1 MHQTVS
7 ATEVGL
13 EVKRVCVFAGANR
26 GAREDYA
33 QAAQQLARE
42 LVSRGIDVVYG
53 GGKVGMMG
61 VLADATLAAG
71 GKVIGIIPKALLA
84 KEVGHAGLTEL
95 RVVASM
101 HERKAMMAELSD
113 GFIALPGGL
122 GTLEE
127 FFEVLTWAQLGL
139 HAKPCGLLN
148 VSGYY
153 DRLLEFL
160 DHTVEERFVR
170 NQHRGLVITST
181 SPAEL
186 LERLAAYKPA
196 HVEKW
201 IDRASS

>member
-1 MHQTVS
+1 M
-7 ATEVGL
+7 
-13 EVKRVCVFAGANR
+13 KRLCVFAGSSR
-26 GAREDYA
+26 GAREEYA
-33 QAAQQLARE
+33 EAAERLARE
-42 LVSRGIDVVYG
+42 LVKRRYGLVYG

-71 GKVIGIIPKALLA
+71 GEVIGVIPKALLE
-84 KEVGHAGLTEL
+84 KEVAHGGLTEL

-101 HERKAMMAELSD
+101 HERKAMMAELSE

-139 HAKPCGLLN
+139 HPKPCGLLN

-153 DRLLEFL
+153 DRLLDFL
-160 DHTVEERFVR
+160 DLTVEERFVKS
-170 NQHRGLVITST
+170 QHRALVLIST
-181 SPAEL
+181 SPADL
-186 LERLAAYKPA
+186 LDRLAAYRPP

-201 IDRASS
+201 IDRESS

>member
-1 MHQTVS
+1 M
-7 ATEVGL
+7 
-13 EVKRVCVFAGANR
+13 KRICVFAGSSR

-33 QAAQQLARE
+33 QAAERLARE
-42 LVSRGIDVVYG
+42 LVRCGYGVVFG
-53 GGKVGMMG
+53 GGRVGMMG

-71 GKVIGIIPKALLA
+71 GEVIGVIPKRLLE
-84 KEVGHAGLTEL
+84 KEVAHGGLTEL

-101 HERKAMMAELSD
+101 HERKAMMAELSE

-139 HAKPCGLLN
+139 HPKPCGLLN

-160 DHTVEERFVR
+160 DVTVEERFVKS
-170 NQHRGLVITST
+170 QHRALVITST
-181 SPAEL
+181 SPADL
-186 LERLAAYKPA
+186 LERFATYRPPQ
-196 HVEKW
+196 VEKW
-201 IDRASS
+201 IDRATS

>member
-1 MHQTVS
+1 M
-7 ATEVGL
+7 
-13 EVKRVCVFAGANR
+13 KRICVFAGSSR

-33 QAAQQLARE
+33 QAAERLARE
-42 LVSRGIDVVYG
+42 LVTRGYGVVFG
-53 GGKVGMMG
+53 GGRVGMMG

-71 GKVIGIIPKALLA
+71 GEVIGVIPKALLE
-84 KEVGHAGLTEL
+84 KEVAHGGLTEL

-101 HERKAMMAELSD
+101 HERKAMMAELSE

-139 HAKPCGLLN
+139 HPKPCGLLN

-160 DHTVEERFVR
+160 DLTVEERFVKS
-170 NQHRGLVITST
+170 QHRALVITST
-181 SPAEL
+181 SPTDL
-186 LERLAAYKPA
+186 LERFATYRPPQ
-196 HVEKW
+196 VEKW
-201 IDRASS
+201 IDRATS

>member
-1 MHQTVS
+1 M
-7 ATEVGL
+7 
-13 EVKRVCVFAGANR
+13 KRICVFAGSSR

-33 QAAQQLARE
+33 QAAERLARE
-42 LVSRGIDVVYG
+42 LVTRGYGVVFG
-53 GGKVGMMG
+53 GGRVGMMG

-71 GKVIGIIPKALLA
+71 GEVIGVIPKALLE
-84 KEVGHAGLTEL
+84 KEVAHGGLTEL

-101 HERKAMMAELSD
+101 HERKAMMADLSE

-139 HAKPCGLLN
+139 HPKPCGLLN

-160 DHTVEERFVR
+160 DLTVEERFVKS
-170 NQHRGLVITST
+170 QHRALVITST
-181 SPAEL
+181 SPADL
-186 LERLAAYKPA
+186 LERFATYRPPQ
-196 HVEKW
+196 VEKW
-201 IDRASS
+201 IDRAAS